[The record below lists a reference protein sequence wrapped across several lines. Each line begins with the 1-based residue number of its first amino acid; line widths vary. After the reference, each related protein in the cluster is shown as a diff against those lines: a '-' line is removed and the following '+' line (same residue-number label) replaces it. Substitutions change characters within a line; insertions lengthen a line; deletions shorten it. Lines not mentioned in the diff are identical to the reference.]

1 MAYTTRVNA
10 VYEAEPQVP
19 RLTLQTE
26 FIPTMTSSSILT
38 QEVPY
43 RSRTPIL
50 KEVPHRSQTPIV
62 QQIAPKSPIPQQT
75 AHTVRFQSPSTDDSD
90 SSSDEFG
97 ASVESS
103 ESEDG
108 LIPKPVG
115 ENERPNRGGYN
126 LELALNWDKQRFS
139 DMKVR
144 KNSFFSPQVL
154 TFTLE
159 IRP

>member
-1 MAYTTRVNA
+1 
-10 VYEAEPQVP
+10 
-19 RLTLQTE
+19 
-26 FIPTMTSSSILT
+26 
-38 QEVPY
+38 
-43 RSRTPIL
+43 
-50 KEVPHRSQTPIV
+50 
-62 QQIAPKSPIPQQT
+62 
-75 AHTVRFQSPSTDDSD
+75 
-90 SSSDEFG
+90 
-97 ASVESS
+97 VESS